1 MKFNKSIQ
9 RMKVMIR
16 ACIFDLD
23 GTLANTLESIA
34 CAGNRALEAVGLQPL
49 PMNNYKYYA
58 GDGAKTLVERMLKDS
73 GDQQL
78 LKLDEAF
85 EIYSDFFRAD
95 CTYKVTVFDGIYEVI
110 QKLKAKGI
118 KVTVL
123 SNKPHERTLDV
134 IHKLFGDDVFDVV
147 WGQKDSLPKKPDPTG
162 ALMTAKTLGVE
173 PKECLY
179 IGDTDV
185 DMQTG
190 NGAGM
195 VTVGVL
201 WGFRDMEELKTHGAH
216 YIIEHPDEIYE
227 LAKR

>member
-1 MKFNKSIQ
+1 
-9 RMKVMIR
+9 MIK

-23 GTLANTLESIA
+23 GTLADTLESIA
-34 CAGNRALEAVGLQPL
+34 CAGNRALEVVGYEPL
-49 PMNNYKYYA
+49 PKDNYKYYA
-58 GDGAKTLVERMLKDS
+58 GDGAKTLVERVLFDA
-73 GDQQL
+73 GDKEL
-78 LKLDEAF
+78 FKLDEAF
-85 EIYSDFFRAD
+85 EIYSNFFKAD
-95 CTYKVTVFDGIYEVI
+95 CTYKVTVFDGIYDVI

-134 IHKLFGDDVFDVV
+134 IKKLFGDDVFDVV
-147 WGQKDSLPKKPDPTG
+147 WGQKDSIPKKPDPTS

-190 NGAGM
+190 NSAGM

-201 WGFRDMEELKTHGAH
+201 WGFRDREELEKHGAH
-216 YIIEHPDEIYE
+216 YIIGHPSEIYD
-227 LAKR
+227 LAEKLL